1 MVKTYHI
8 ILEYVGTKFVGWQM
22 QKNGLSVQEILQKYL
37 KKITKEKIVV
47 HGSGRTDAGVHAHG
61 QSAHF
66 KMKYNIKD
74 KKNFIKSLNFF
85 LSKYEVSILNM
96 KKVNNSFHARYSAK
110 KRKYKYLIINRQ
122 SALTFEKNKAW
133 HLRKKLNINLMK
145 KGGIILLGTK
155 DFSTFRAS
163 SCSANSPIKTLDK
176 VNIKKLKDKIE
187 IFFISK
193 SFLQQQVRSMVGC
206 LKYLGEK
213 KWTIK
218 QFREVMISKKREK
231 CAPPAPACGLYLYEV
246 KY

>member
-1 MVKTYHI
+1 MIKNYQI
-8 ILEYVGTKFVGWQM
+8 ILEYVGTKFVGWQI

-37 KKITKEKIVV
+37 KKITKEKIIIY
-47 HGSGRTDAGVHAHG
+47 GSGRTDAGVHAKG

-66 KMKYNIKD
+66 KMKYKIKD

-85 LSKYEVSILNM
+85 LSPHEVSILNM
-96 KKVNNSFHARYSAK
+96 KKKNDFFHARYSAK

-145 KGGIILLGTK
+145 KGALILSGTK

-163 SCSANSPIKTLDK
+163 SCSANSPIRTLEK
-176 VNIKKLKDKIE
+176 INIKKLKDKIE
-187 IFFISK
+187 ITFISK

-206 LKYLGEK
+206 LKYLGEE

-218 QFREVMISKKREK
+218 KFREVMISKKREK
-231 CAPPAPACGLYLYEV
+231 CAPPAPACGLYLREV

>member
-1 MVKTYHI
+1 
-8 ILEYVGTKFVGWQM
+8 VGTKFVGWQI
-22 QKNGLSVQEILQKYL
+22 QKNGLSIQEILQKNL
-37 KKITKEKIVV
+37 KKITKEKIIIF
-47 HGSGRTDAGVHAHG
+47 GSGRTDAGVHAKG

-66 KMKYNIKD
+66 KMNYKIKN

-85 LSKYEVSILNM
+85 LSPYEISILDI
-96 KKVNNSFHARYSAK
+96 KKKNESFHARHSAK

-133 HLRKKLNINLMK
+133 HLRKKLNIQLMK
-145 KGGIILLGTK
+145 KGAIFLLGTK

-163 SCSANSPIKTLDK
+163 ACTANSPIRTLEK
-176 VNIKKLKDKIE
+176 INIKKSKYQIE
-187 IFFISK
+187 ITFVSK

-206 LKYLGEK
+206 LKLLGEE
-213 KWTIK
+213 KWTIR
-218 QFREVMISKKREK
+218 QFCEITVSKKREK

>member
-1 MVKTYHI
+1 MIKNYQI
-8 ILEYVGTKFVGWQM
+8 ILEYVGTKFVGWQI

-37 KKITKEKIVV
+37 KKITKEKIIIY
-47 HGSGRTDAGVHAHG
+47 GSGRTDAGVHAKG

-66 KMKYNIKD
+66 KMKYKIKD

-85 LSKYEVSILNM
+85 LSTHEVSILNM
-96 KKVNNSFHARYSAK
+96 KKKNNFFHARYSAK

-145 KGGIILLGTK
+145 KGALILSGTK

-163 SCSANSPIKTLDK
+163 SCSANSPIRTLEK
-176 VNIKKLKDKIE
+176 INIKKSKDKIE
-187 IFFISK
+187 ITFISK

-206 LKYLGEK
+206 LKYLGEE

-218 QFREVMISKKREK
+218 KFREVMISKKREK
-231 CAPPAPACGLYLYEV
+231 CAPPAPACGLYLREV